1 MSPLGPKTTVL
12 DVAEA
17 LGYPVVLV
25 AAHRLGMMNHVL
37 LTLEAV
43 RRRGLVAAALIIN
56 QVTPLEPGAEVQRDE
71 SLACL
76 LPFCGK
82 IDCYGL
88 EYEGSTLFRSP
99 NRLV

>member
-1 MSPLGPKTTVL
+1 MSPLGARTT
-12 DVAEA
+12 AACWYSE

-37 LTLEAV
+37 LTLEVV
-43 RRRGLVAAALIIN
+43 RNRGLHVLASVVN
-56 QVTPLEPGAEVQRDE
+56 QIYPLGPHDEDQLAET
-71 SLACL
+71 LACL

-88 EYEGSTLFRSP
+88 DYEGSTLFP
-99 NRLV
+99 WP